1 MNRLVHKR
9 DVIKISYDSVKEV
22 HVRRY
27 LLQPIAVEAFCTDG
41 QNQFLAFIK
50 DQRTRAYQKFLS
62 VVTSAVSDS
71 AMLSVAGQ
79 KLTANVEQPT
89 GEAKWVYYSYQGV
102 V

>member
-1 MNRLVHKR
+1 M
-9 DVIKISYDSVKEV
+9 
-22 HVRRY
+22 
-27 LLQPIAVEAFCTDG
+27 
-41 QNQFLAFIK
+41 AFIK

-89 GEAKWVYYSYQGV
+89 GEAKWVYYSYQGGCIPGDKTLLPPFFGTTNTSAFSKSAQSRFASV
-102 V
+102 VLDGVLGSLRRA

>member
-1 MNRLVHKR
+1 M
-9 DVIKISYDSVKEV
+9 
-22 HVRRY
+22 
-27 LLQPIAVEAFCTDG
+27 
-41 QNQFLAFIK
+41 AFIK

-89 GEAKWVYYSYQGV
+89 GEALWLYSYQGGCIV
-102 V
+102 YYIAYNVYEAPRTPSTFWNNKNYCVFNKRTVKVCVSCS

>member
-1 MNRLVHKR
+1 M
-9 DVIKISYDSVKEV
+9 
-22 HVRRY
+22 
-27 LLQPIAVEAFCTDG
+27 
-41 QNQFLAFIK
+41 AFIK

-89 GEAKWVYYSYQGV
+89 GKAMAL
-102 V
+102 